1 MAFSLFI
8 VGCFGQVLRA
18 LASKNTH
25 CGHEP
30 LVHFQVTPSLIS
42 AVHSLGS
49 VSASPVVLSLFSSQD
64 HEQIRAASC
73 DASQAPS
80 NPAPQASS
88 LSSTLPSCSS
98 YATRHRSGP
107 SRSLRC
113 FKLHRDVL
121 PTICCNDTSLTWLGV
136 IPFHRVLLMTVIYLR
151 DACSAVRFY
160 LTDVKFLGGGRW
172 WCETVNDTK
181 KFWRKCTSVMLIWA
195 ERENYAESCVVAGVC
210 KLRRT
215 SYKVTRKCNPE
226 SCGLNFVQLQNKNDI

>member
-1 MAFSLFI
+1 MLKSETDSAWLHSPWKQVSMKCLGKMSHTAHKWHLACFI

-18 LASKNTH
+18 LASKNTR

-73 DASQAPS
+73 DASQASS
-80 NPAPQASS
+80 NPAPRASS

-113 FKLHRDVL
+113 FELHQDVL
-121 PTICCNDTSLTWLGV
+121 PTICCNDTSLT
-136 IPFHRVLLMTVIYLR
+136 
-151 DACSAVRFY
+151 
-160 LTDVKFLGGGRW
+160 
-172 WCETVNDTK
+172 
-181 KFWRKCTSVMLIWA
+181 
-195 ERENYAESCVVAGVC
+195 
-210 KLRRT
+210 
-215 SYKVTRKCNPE
+215 
-226 SCGLNFVQLQNKNDI
+226 